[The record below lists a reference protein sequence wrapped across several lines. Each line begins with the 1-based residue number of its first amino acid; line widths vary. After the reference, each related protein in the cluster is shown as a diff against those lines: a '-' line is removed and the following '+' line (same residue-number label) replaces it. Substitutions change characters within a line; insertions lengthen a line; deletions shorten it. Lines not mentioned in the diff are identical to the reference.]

1 MNINQ
6 LTANKIRET
15 RQKLQL
21 SAEHVAHELQIDKSN
36 YSKLEN
42 GKVEINMNR
51 LQELADIF
59 KVSLS
64 SLMPFDDK
72 SIYNIK
78 QANYSFNDYQV
89 HNQMISPDLIEILQK
104 TADTLT
110 KVVEGL
116 KQQ

>member
-51 LQELADIF
+51 LQELANIF
-59 KVSLS
+59 KVPITK
-64 SLMPFDDK
+64 LMPFNDQNV
-72 SIYNIK
+72 YNINHG
-78 QANYSFNDYQV
+78 NYSFNEHLI
-89 HNQMISPDLIEILQK
+89 HNQISPELIDFLQK
-104 TADTLT
+104 TAETLT
-110 KVVEGL
+110 RVAEGL